1 MSDEDRFSGK
11 SSRMLGFLYSKRA
24 RLVEL
29 LDVLALQLV
38 EDLAEE
44 AAVHV
49 LDVEADHGDLLHAE
63 FPSYGDALLP
73 VGDE

>member
-1 MSDEDRFSGK
+1 
-11 SSRMLGFLYSKRA
+11 
-24 RLVEL
+24 
-29 LDVLALQLV
+29 VLALQLV

-63 FPSYGDALLP
+63 LPGHCEALLA
-73 VGDE
+73 VGDEEVPVGYYGDDEAPPLDCFSECM